1 MAYQNSRAPHT
12 FYTKSSNLI
21 LQWPGRGRTMGI
33 NEGEIDGAKR
43 NLIVGPS
50 LFNLWHILTC
60 CDSSPPPPHPPGKCQ
75 RVRCAIQHSRGLMPW
90 VAAQRQFIAKSICM
104 CTMPLRTDVHVFLSG
119 LWWIAGGIGCSRVTE
134 RCCLVWPYSLC
145 CDPF

>member
-1 MAYQNSRAPHT
+1 MRQDEMDGSKRQGGRGQKGAGRVFLLIIGVLMLSGLSEQSYTT

-43 NLIVGPS
+43 NLIVGPF

-60 CDSSPPPPHPPGKCQ
+60 
-75 RVRCAIQHSRGLMPW
+75 
-90 VAAQRQFIAKSICM
+90 
-104 CTMPLRTDVHVFLSG
+104 
-119 LWWIAGGIGCSRVTE
+119 
-134 RCCLVWPYSLC
+134 
-145 CDPF
+145 